1 MSTNSK
7 TINRKDMGGNE
18 NEEYDPELIDSLMRD
33 EGTPVT
39 QSTDKVPG
47 LYHRG
52 VSGRHTVFDPYRKYS
67 SSLRPDLRD
76 GSKSVPTYT
85 DIKKGLDNMKRE
97 GEWGGST
104 RRRKRARKTAKR
116 RVRKTRRTRTTRKPG
131 RRLRSKTAGKRRSIS
146 RKRKTRARNH

>member
-7 TINRKDMGGNE
+7 DTSKIDDDR
-18 NEEYDPELIDSLMRD
+18 YDPEILKSLMRD

-52 VSGRHTVFDPYRKYS
+52 VSGRHTVFDPRRKYS
-67 SSLRPDLRD
+67 SSPIPDLRE

-85 DIKKGLDNMKRE
+85 DIKKGLVGMKRK
-97 GEWGGST
+97 GMWGGKPQL
-104 RRRKRARKTAKR
+104 RKHTRKTAKR
-116 RVRKTRRTRTTRKPG
+116 RARKPRRTRTTRKPV
-131 RRLRSKTAGKRRSIS
+131 RKFRSKTAGKRGSVS